1 MLNNIQV
8 MGRLTKD
15 PELKTTESG
24 KTYLKY
30 DVAVER
36 DFTSRDG
43 EKVTDF
49 LPCIAFDNKSEV
61 ISKYFRKGSKIA
73 VCGRLETDF
82 YKDKD
87 GNTVKNFVIVT
98 EKLYFVESKPRQAQ
112 THKQTDVEFADD
124 GVPF

>member
-43 EKVTDF
+43 EKSHRLSPVHR
-49 LPCIAFDNKSEV
+49 
-61 ISKYFRKGSKIA
+61 FR
-73 VCGRLETDF
+73 
-82 YKDKD
+82 
-87 GNTVKNFVIVT
+87 
-98 EKLYFVESKPRQAQ
+98 Q
-112 THKQTDVEFADD
+112 
-124 GVPF
+124 

>member
-1 MLNNIQV
+1 MLNNIQII
-8 MGRLTKD
+8 GRLTKD

-49 LPCIAFDNKSEV
+49 LPCIAFDNKSEI
-61 ISKYFRKGSKIA
+61 ISRYFRKGSKIT

-87 GNTVKNFVIVT
+87 GNTVKNYVIVT

-112 THKQTDVEFADD
+112 VHKQTDVEFAAD